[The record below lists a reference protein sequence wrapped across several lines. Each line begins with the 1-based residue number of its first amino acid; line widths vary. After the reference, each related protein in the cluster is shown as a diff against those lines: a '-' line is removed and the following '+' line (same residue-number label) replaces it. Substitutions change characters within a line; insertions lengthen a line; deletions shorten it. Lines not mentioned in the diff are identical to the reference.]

1 MLSERDKEWLRKEVA
16 DKLETACTVKLRRV
30 TLSCSAEVE
39 LEASG
44 VDVKLMG
51 EQAMALLVEM
61 ECNTCRDERREI
73 Q

>member
-30 TLSCSAEVE
+30 TTTDVGEVE

-44 VDVKLMG
+44 VDVKALG
-51 EQAMALLVEM
+51 ERAMALLDRMKSKEAAEWSDVV
-61 ECNTCRDERREI
+61 
-73 Q
+73 